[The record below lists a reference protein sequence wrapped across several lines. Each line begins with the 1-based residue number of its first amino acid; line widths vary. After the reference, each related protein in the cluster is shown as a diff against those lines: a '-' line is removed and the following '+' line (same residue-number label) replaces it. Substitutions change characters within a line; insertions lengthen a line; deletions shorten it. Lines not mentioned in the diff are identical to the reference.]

1 MLCRAR
7 LVETSQTIVVG
18 SIEKCLP
25 WAYLFFSVVHF
36 FFKAASVKNFTC
48 MNLDRLSCFFFFLSL
63 CQSAFDVLIFSV
75 IHGPVLRISKR
86 ANSAQ
91 IALCAV
97 LLSCDKRSEIFLDKR
112 RRRNKEQLFLIEFF
126 LSGRHNDIQNVS
138 F

>member
-18 SIEKCLP
+18 SIQKCLP

-48 MNLDRLSCFFFFLSL
+48 MNL
-63 CQSAFDVLIFSV
+63 DVLIFSV

>member
-1 MLCRAR
+1 MSS
-7 LVETSQTIVVG
+7 EISWD
-18 SIEKCLP
+18 LP
-25 WAYLFFSVVHF
+25 DDSCWIHRKVLALGLFFFSVVHF
-36 FFKAASVKNFTC
+36 FLKLHQLKISLAWISIDYPV
-48 MNLDRLSCFFFFLSL
+48 SFFFLSL

-97 LLSCDKRSEIFLDKR
+97 LLSCDKRSEILLDKR
-112 RRRNKEQLFLIEFF
+112 RRRNKEQLFLIEIF